1 MNKTGNDELQDV
13 FEQTGSLSEER
24 EARYQRRR
32 YVRPAV
38 DIYATEK
45 EMVVLADMPGVKK
58 GGVQV
63 MLERDDLIIEGK
75 AAGRE
80 EEESALPWG
89 YYRRFKLRTAF
100 ERERIRASLRG
111 GVLRVNLPKAPSERA
126 QKVVVE

>member
-1 MNKTGNDELQDV
+1 MNRTGNDELQDV
-13 FEQTGSLSEER
+13 DEHARTAEEER
-24 EARYQRRR
+24 EARYKRRR

-38 DIYATEK
+38 DIYATDE
-45 EMVVLADMPGVKK
+45 EMVVLADMPGVRK
-58 GGVQV
+58 GDVQV
-63 MLERDDLIIEGK
+63 TLERDDLIIEGR

-80 EEESALPWG
+80 AEESALPWG

-126 QKVVVE
+126 RKVVVE

>member
-1 MNKTGNDELQDV
+1 MNRSGNDELRDV
-13 FEQTGSLSEER
+13 SEHDTTSQEER
-24 EARYQRRR
+24 EARFRRRR

-38 DIYATEK
+38 DIFATDT

-58 GGVQV
+58 GAAQV
-63 MLERDDLIIEGK
+63 TLERDDLVIEGK

-100 ERERIRASLRG
+100 EREGIRASLRG
-111 GVLRVNLPKAPSERA
+111 GVLRITLPKAASERA
-126 QKVVVE
+126 RQVAIE